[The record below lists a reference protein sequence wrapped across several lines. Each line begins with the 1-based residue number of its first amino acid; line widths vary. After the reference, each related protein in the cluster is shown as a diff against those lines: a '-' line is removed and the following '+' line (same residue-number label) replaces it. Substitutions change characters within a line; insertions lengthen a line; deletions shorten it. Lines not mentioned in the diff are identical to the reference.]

1 MQANPTLTPAN
12 GSWLSDNLRERV
24 ETAAAARG
32 LDPAA
37 LCEQWV
43 LAAVT
48 TFEQQHGLYPGAG
61 SGDGRCSIRTGSRTL
76 GPVPLPVQQ

>member
-1 MQANPTLTPAN
+1 
-12 GSWLSDNLRERV
+12 
-24 ETAAAARG
+24 
-32 LDPAA
+32 
-37 LCEQWV
+37 
-43 LAAVT
+43 VT

>member
-1 MQANPTLTPAN
+1 MSANPTLTPAT
-12 GSWLSDNLRERV
+12 GTWLSYNLRERV
-24 ETAAAARG
+24 ECAAAARG

>member
-1 MQANPTLTPAN
+1 
-12 GSWLSDNLRERV
+12 V
-24 ETAAAARG
+24 ESAAAARC